1 MKKKYKKT
9 TVQLAQPVPQKE
21 EKQIRIILNESGT
34 SGLKAFQNF
43 VQEAYLTQYTWPS
56 VSSTYA
62 KIRRS
67 CPEMLMVGGAFSAW
81 GRNSDI
87 VVDLPDKPSDAE
99 KEYHEFVY
107 EVFDD
112 IEGGKSRLIETMVR
126 RTPFDGFFIWETP
139 YGKRDPNWVP
149 PSFKDVD
156 GQSWKDTWRSQY
168 DDGRIGI
175 RRFAARDTST
185 FAGWDFDG
193 HKKAIAFRQLDYPN
207 PEVVLPLEKCLH
219 LVFGDMDNPEGMSP
233 LEAIARLKTLKE
245 GYETVMGIGSEHV
258 AGHLKVQK
266 TTAGALSTT
275 DKQNVADAARAIL
288 SAQEGNYALW
298 PYGLEGQVVDI
309 PFAAAAAILE
319 TVKYYSV
326 EMLAVYMMQFVAFNI
341 FTRTGALSS
350 ATDSSQI
357 AVFTFNAMLDGF
369 AAQIDAQIGRRLYAL
384 NKDSFPGLTRRPH
397 IRLKHVEKNVALQE
411 MATFFNQL
419 NGILPLG
426 DEDLRAIRERSGF
439 LPKNLPEI
447 ANPVSKVNDPG
458 GTPNK
463 IAAENPQEEDAPEEP
478 TDDTEEE
485 TDSAMMRLEQLAKK
499 HDPQLYAMFGKV

>member
-1 MKKKYKKT
+1 MSKKT
-9 TVQLAQPVPQKE
+9 RHTAELAKE
-21 EKQIRIILNESGT
+21 ETQVRIILNESGT
-34 SGLKAFQNF
+34 SGLKEYGGF
-43 VQEAYLTQYTWPS
+43 VSEAYLAQYTWPS
-56 VSSTYA
+56 VSSTFA
-62 KIRRS
+62 RIRRS

-87 VVDLPDKPSDAE
+87 IVDLPDKPSDAE

-112 IEGGKSRLIETMVR
+112 IEGGKSQLIETMVR
-126 RTPFDGFFIWETP
+126 RTPFDGFFVWETP
-139 YGKRDPNWVP
+139 FGKRELNWTA
-149 PSFKDVD
+149 PSFRDID
-156 GQSWKDTWRSQY
+156 GKSWKDTWKSQY

-185 FAGWDFDG
+185 FAGWEFDG
-193 HKKAIAFRQLDYPN
+193 HKKAIAFKQLDYPN
-207 PEVVLPLEKCLH
+207 PEVILPLERCLH
-219 LVFGDMDNPEGMSP
+219 LVFGDVNNPEGMSP
-233 LEAIARLKTLKE
+233 LEAIARLETLKR

-258 AGHLKVQK
+258 AGHLRVQK

-288 SAQEGNYALW
+288 SAQEGNFALW

-319 TVKYYSV
+319 TIKYYSV
-326 EMLAVYMMQFVAFNI
+326 EMLAVYMMQFIAYNI

-369 AAQIDAQIGRRLYAL
+369 AAQLDNQIGRRLYQL
-384 NKDSFPGLTRRPH
+384 NKDSFPGLERRPK
-397 IRLKHVEKNVALQE
+397 IRFKHVEKTVALSE
-411 MATFFNQL
+411 MGVFFNQL

-426 DEDLRAIRERSGF
+426 DEDYRAIRERSGF
-439 LPKNLPEI
+439 LPKNLPE
-447 ANPVSKVNDPG
+447 VVNQPTKPAIPN
-458 GTPNK
+458 GT
-463 IAAENPQEEDAPEEP
+463 NPQGDPANETPEVPED
-478 TDDTEEE
+478 E
-485 TDSAMMRLEQLAKK
+485 TDAAMMRLEQLAQQ
-499 HDPQLYAMFGKV
+499 HDPELYAMFGKETG

>member
-1 MKKKYKKT
+1 MKKKYKT
-9 TVQLAQPVPQKE
+9 TNVQLAQPAKAKE
-21 EKQIRIILNESGT
+21 ETQVRIVMNEYGT

-87 VVDLPDKPSDAE
+87 VVDLPDKPSDPE
-99 KEYHEFVY
+99 KEYHEFMY

-149 PSFKDVD
+149 PSFRDVD

-193 HKKAIAFRQLDYPN
+193 HKKAIAFRQMDYPN

-233 LEAIARLKTLKE
+233 LEAIARLDTLKR

-266 TTAGALSTT
+266 TTAGALSAT

-369 AAQIDAQIGRRLYAL
+369 AAQMDAQIGRRLYAL
-384 NKDSFPGLTRRPH
+384 NKNSFPGLERRPK
-397 IRLKHVEKNVALQE
+397 IRLRHVEKQVALSE
-411 MATFFNQL
+411 MGVFFNQL

-426 DEDLRAIRERSGF
+426 DEDYRAIRRRSGF
-439 LPKNLPEI
+439 LPENLPENVNKSTKPVI
-447 ANPVSKVNDPG
+447 TSGANPLGDP
-458 GTPNK
+458 
-463 IAAENPQEEDAPEEP
+463 ENETQD
-478 TDDTEEE
+478 EE
-485 TDSAMMRLEQLAKK
+485 TQETVEAIMRLEKLAKK
-499 HDPQLYAMFGKV
+499 HDPELYAMFGKDE